1 MINRELWLT
10 IDRRTFYLILE
21 RSVVTTIL
29 TNLIL
34 TTHNRFTRE
43 FLVAEAA
50 PVLVGLIGFQ
60 RILRHKHRCGALQR
74 RCVSN
79 DGRCGLWQSNI
90 LQVAAAVEGIGT
102 NLLDIGGNIERGES
116 RAVLERIVGNLCER
130 REILQLVEAVHH
142 AATEDG
148 TDCLHG
154 SSLLEAKFAIV
165 IVVPVVDTSGLG
177 DIVNE
182 VDVVELAAQR
192 CDGGGNLLPRT
203 LEVVVDC
210 LFSRCLDT
218 LLVSCIE
225 QFL

>member
-74 RCVSN
+74 RCASN

-90 LQVAAAVEGIGT
+90 LQVAAAVEGVGT
-102 NLLDIGGNIERGES
+102 NLLDIGGNVERNES
-116 RAVLERIVGNLCER
+116 RAVLEGIVGNLCE
-130 REILQLVEAVHH
+130 
-142 AATEDG
+142 
-148 TDCLHG
+148 
-154 SSLLEAKFAIV
+154 
-165 IVVPVVDTSGLG
+165 
-177 DIVNE
+177 
-182 VDVVELAAQR
+182 
-192 CDGGGNLLPRT
+192 
-203 LEVVVDC
+203 
-210 LFSRCLDT
+210 
-218 LLVSCIE
+218 
-225 QFL
+225 